1 MNIIK
6 SIRNEYYNHILPN
19 RNIEAKI
26 FESIVFCIITVSL
39 ILTFWAFR
47 NAPDMVPK
55 AYDEAGNVT
64 EYVSKWRDV
73 RTNVL
78 LSLVVLLF
86 LYKSYYPK
94 RYNLDTF
101 AHEMRQLKLA
111 SRANRQLAFCLSMV
125 LLTDAISRY
134 CRLSDTF
141 GNILGITFVGCF
153 LGVWLYYIYKIQYT

>member
-39 ILTFWAFR
+39 ILTFWSFR
-47 NAPDMVPK
+47 HAPDMVPK

-78 LSLVVLLF
+78 LSLDVLLF

>member
-1 MNIIK
+1 
-6 SIRNEYYNHILPN
+6 
-19 RNIEAKI
+19 
-26 FESIVFCIITVSL
+26 
-39 ILTFWAFR
+39 
-47 NAPDMVPK
+47 MVPK